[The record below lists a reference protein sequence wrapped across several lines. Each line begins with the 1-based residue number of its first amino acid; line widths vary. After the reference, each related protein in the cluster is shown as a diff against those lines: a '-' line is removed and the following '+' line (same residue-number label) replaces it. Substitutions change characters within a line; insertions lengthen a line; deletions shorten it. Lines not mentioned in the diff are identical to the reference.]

1 MIFLFSQSSTDLGKY
16 CVKTGP
22 THPIKK
28 RSCSS
33 YTLLHS
39 IPMQSA
45 KKELLK
51 CHSSEANTGPK
62 TTEVSNGQPSA
73 STVTEVMD
81 DLTKFMIPHIE
92 MAKQVKSVVVEAET
106 KLLLKSLPYPP
117 QLPLLI
123 LDIDETLICR
133 DVDKIIARPYI
144 DYLFDVLYGVYEI
157 WLWTASEEKY
167 ADFVADFLGIKSKV
181 KNILGRS
188 HCIKAGDIYVKNIR
202 IFNNLDEKRVVIVDN
217 LIVSFI
223 SELSNGVVIGTYTGN
238 PDDKE
243 LHELANFLLDISSEE
258 DLRIK
263 IRESFDYTSYLKY
276 N

>member
-1 MIFLFSQSSTDLGKY
+1 
-16 CVKTGP
+16 
-22 THPIKK
+22 
-28 RSCSS
+28 
-33 YTLLHS
+33 
-39 IPMQSA
+39 MQSA